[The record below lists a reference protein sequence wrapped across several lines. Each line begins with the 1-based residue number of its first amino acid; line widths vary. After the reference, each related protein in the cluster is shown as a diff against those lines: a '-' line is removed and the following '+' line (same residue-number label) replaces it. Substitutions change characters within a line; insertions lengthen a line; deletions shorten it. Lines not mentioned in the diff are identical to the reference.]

1 MVCLNVTIS
10 QYCGNN
16 EQATAMRPTLERD
29 REREEKDEER
39 GGEGGG
45 GGSEG
50 EKAIVSK

>member
-1 MVCLNVTIS
+1 MTIS

-16 EQATAMRPTLERD
+16 EQATDMRPTLERD
-29 REREEKDEER
+29 REREKKDEER
-39 GGEGGG
+39 GEGGG